1 MKNSRLFALGAAA
14 VLLCSC
20 GEKAHVRGTIAGAPD
35 TRILV
40 RQLNSR
46 SPMDTIVTGRDGSF
60 RFTLEV
66 KKGQPEFIYLY
77 KGETKLVSLLLESGE
92 RVKVQA
98 DTLGHYT
105 VEGSEGSLLLAK
117 VEEDFAGVN
126 RTIQSLQDAGAP
138 AKEITRVYID
148 HYKAS
153 LRFALENSKS
163 LAVIPL
169 MYENLGGVLPVFS
182 RETDALLFRMVCDSL
197 KTVYPKSRYVASF
210 EKETARREGIMK
222 LRGRLGAVE
231 ARDYPELLMPGMDG
245 KPVSLSGLFEGEN
258 PAKAVLVH
266 FWSASDAVHKM
277 FNLDTLLPLYEK
289 WHPRGLE
296 IYSVC
301 LSSDKVEWGSVVKS
315 QALPW
320 VNVNDGK
327 GNSSPS
333 IALYNVN
340 EIPSSVLVASGTVAR
355 ISGQKGLEKE
365 LARLLK

>member
-1 MKNSRLFALGAAA
+1 MRNFRLLALAAA
-14 VLLCSC
+14 LLVCSC
-20 GEKAHVRGTIAGAPD
+20 GEKAYVRGTIEGAPD
-35 TRILV
+35 TQILV

-46 SPMDTIVTGRDGSF
+46 SPMDTIVTGRNGSF
-60 RFTLEV
+60 RFSFDV
-66 KKGQPEFIYLY
+66 KKGEPEFIYLY
-77 KGETKLVSLLLESGE
+77 KGETKLVSLLLEAGE

-105 VEGSEGSLLLAK
+105 TRGSEGSLLLAR

-126 RTIQSLQDAGAP
+126 RTIQTLQDAGAP
-138 AKEITRVYID
+138 AKDLTKAYID
-148 HYKAS
+148 YYRSAMK
-153 LRFALENSKS
+153 FALENSKS
-163 LAVIPL
+163 MAVIPL
-169 MYENLGGVLPVFS
+169 MYGNLGGVLPVFS
-182 RETDALLFRMVCDSL
+182 QETDAILFRMVCDSL

-210 EKETARREGIMK
+210 EKETARRENILE
-222 LRGRLGAVE
+222 LRGRIGAVE

-266 FWSASDAVHKM
+266 FWVASDANIKM
-277 FNLDTLLPLYEK
+277 LNIDTLLPLYEK

-296 IYSVC
+296 IYAVC
-301 LSSDKVEWGSVVKS
+301 LSPDKVEWGSVVKS

-327 GNSSPS
+327 GTTSPS

-340 EIPSSVLVASGTVAR
+340 EIPSSVLVAPGTVYR
-355 ISGQKGLEKE
+355 ISGVDALEKE
-365 LARLLK
+365 FARLLK